1 MQNKSK
7 AWIAILAIFL
17 FIVIVSV
24 GLVVGGRAVSRHLPG
39 NALLT
44 LNISGPIPQRSADD
58 PIAEL
63 FGPQPPSFI
72 DLRDALVRAAGD
84 KRVRGVRV
92 KVSELQAGF
101 ATVQEVRS
109 LLAAVGRA
117 GKPTWAYLDTAGE
130 FAPGN
135 LEYLLAS
142 ACKRVAVNPIG
153 DVNLVGLAARS
164 PFIRGTFDKLLIEPD
179 FPGIGDYK
187 TARFFYTEKSFTP
200 AHREMFAWLVDS
212 LQRQMV
218 AGIADGRGLTAE
230 QVTALIQR
238 GPFLGPAAVDEHLI
252 DELVDWPTF
261 AASTTAG
268 PTGKLTEV
276 GLRQYLKAGRP
287 DRKGVPI
294 AVVVAEGGIQR
305 GESGYSPVPLFGG
318 DVMGSSTIARAFQQ
332 VRDSKAKA
340 VIFRINSG
348 GGSAV
353 ASEII
358 RAEMVKTA
366 EKMPVVVSMGDVAGS
381 GGYWITCGANS
392 VIASP
397 ATITASI
404 GVLTGHLAMSR
415 FWEEKLGVTWGRLD
429 GAPNAAIY
437 DSLDAWTPEQRQ
449 AVDRFL
455 VRIYDAF
462 LDRVSAARKLS
473 REEVDAVGRGRVF
486 TGAQAVGK
494 GLLDELGGFDAAVAK
509 ARELAGLKADAAVE
523 LQFYP
528 KRRNLLET
536 LLERERDDGQARLAR
551 ALQQAA
557 TGQMLVGPVWL
568 PPIEVR

>member
-17 FIVIVSV
+17 FIVVVSV

-44 LNISGPIPQRSADD
+44 LNISGPIPQRTADD
-58 PIAEL
+58 PLAEL
-63 FGPQPPSFI
+63 FAPQPTSLI

-130 FAPGN
+130 FASGN
-135 LEYLLAS
+135 LEYLLATG
-142 ACKRVAVNPIG
+142 CRRVAVNPIG

-187 TARFFYTEKSFTP
+187 TARFFYTEKDFTA
-200 AHREMFAWLVDS
+200 AHREMFGWLVDS

-238 GPFLGPAAVDEHLI
+238 GPFLGPEAVEEHLI

-261 AASTTAG
+261 AASTTKGPAG
-268 PTGKLTEV
+268 TRSEV
-276 GLRQYLKAGRP
+276 SLRQYLRAGRP
-287 DRKGVPI
+287 DRRGVPI

-305 GESGYSPVPLFGG
+305 GESGYSPLPLFGG

-332 VRDSKAKA
+332 VRDSKARA

-366 EKMPVVVSMGDVAGS
+366 IAAG
-381 GGYWITCGANS
+381 
-392 VIASP
+392 
-397 ATITASI
+397 
-404 GVLTGHLAMSR
+404 
-415 FWEEKLGVTWGRLD
+415 GRLD
-429 GAPNAAIY
+429 GRRRRFGRLLDRLRRQHRHREPRHHHCLDRRVRRAPGNVEVLGGKARRHLGAARRRTERRHLRIARC
-437 DSLDAWTPEQRQ
+437 LDARAAAGGGPLSQPDLR
-449 AVDRFL
+449 
-455 VRIYDAF
+455 
-462 LDRVSAARKLS
+462 RVSRPGLRGAPPEPRGGRRDRPRPGVHRSAGGGKGVNR
-473 REEVDAVGRGRVF
+473 RVGRLRRRARQGARAGRP
-486 TGAQAVGK
+486 QAGR
-494 GLLDELGGFDAAVAK
+494 GGRAAV
-509 ARELAGLKADAAVE
+509 L
-523 LQFYP
+523 P
-528 KRRNLLET
+528 
-536 LLERERDDGQARLAR
+536 QA
-551 ALQQAA
+551 
-557 TGQMLVGPVWL
+557 P
-568 PPIEVR
+568 